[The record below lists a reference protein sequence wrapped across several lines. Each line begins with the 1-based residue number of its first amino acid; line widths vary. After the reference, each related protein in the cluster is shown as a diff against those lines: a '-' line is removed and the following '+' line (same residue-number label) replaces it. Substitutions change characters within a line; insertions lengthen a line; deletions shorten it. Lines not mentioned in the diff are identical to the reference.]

1 MLAFLR
7 VDKGNT
13 SLHRDCTESRD
24 LNAMG
29 RLNQQANQNNHAVFC
44 DPC

>member
-13 SLHRDCTESRD
+13 SLRRDCTESRD

-29 RLNQQANQNNHAVFC
+29 RLN
-44 DPC
+44 